1 MDAKRSAKIAAAVL
15 LLAVAAYLLMAFFER
30 LPIEGTTLAMD
41 WRGLWMALQGGT
53 LKYGTGLRNPPW
65 SILPLLPLGLLTF
78 RAGWGLLNFITIA
91 VLVASV
97 PRSSS
102 TKLWWL
108 GTALLATSFLT
119 LRQLADGNFEGL
131 VIAGILLVLH
141 GYRTLKPWILAA
153 GMLLATA
160 KPQETWLL
168 VACLAVYVLRTWPLK
183 KGLAAGLVT
192 GLVMTL
198 TLAWFGRDWWNAM
211 TGIPQR
217 GSVMD
222 CSLLA
227 AVGRL
232 GLPTWVFIVSGGGLL
247 AATLYVVWAD
257 RPTIEREKAGMLIA
271 ASLLLSPYAAG
282 NSFLTVLAVG
292 IIPLLQSRP
301 AAGAILV
308 ALADLPYLFLPV
320 PDIRFR
326 WSTYYWTA
334 LLIVT
339 WGVFAWHTH
348 VQNCSPQPASR
359 IETRADEN
367 STYNREQ

>member
-1 MDAKRSAKIAAAVL
+1 MQDRRTVKVQARQFAKIAGVVL
-15 LLAVAAYLLMAFFER
+15 LLIAVAYLFMTFFEH

-41 WRGLWMALQGGT
+41 WRGLWMALQSGT
-53 LKYGTGLRNPPW
+53 LTYGTGLRNPPW

-78 RAGWGLLNFITIA
+78 RASWGLLNFITIA
-91 VLVASV
+91 VLIASV

-102 TKLWWL
+102 TKLWWP
-108 GTALLATSFLT
+108 GTVLLVTSFLT
-119 LRQLADGNFEGL
+119 LRQLADGNFEAL

-168 VACLAVYVLRTWPLK
+168 VACLAVYVLRTWPLRK
-183 KGLAAGLVT
+183 WLTAGLVT

-232 GLPTWVFIVSGGGLL
+232 GLPTWVFVLGGSLL
-247 AATLYVVWAD
+247 AVTLYVVLSG
-257 RPTIEREKAGMLIA
+257 RPTIAREKAGMLIA

-282 NSFLTVLAVG
+282 NSLLTVLAVG

-320 PDIRFR
+320 PDIQFR

-334 LLIVT
+334 MLIVT
-339 WGVFAWHTH
+339 WGVFAWHTY
-348 VQNCSPQPASR
+348 SLEA
-359 IETRADEN
+359 TRPGD
-367 STYNREQ
+367 